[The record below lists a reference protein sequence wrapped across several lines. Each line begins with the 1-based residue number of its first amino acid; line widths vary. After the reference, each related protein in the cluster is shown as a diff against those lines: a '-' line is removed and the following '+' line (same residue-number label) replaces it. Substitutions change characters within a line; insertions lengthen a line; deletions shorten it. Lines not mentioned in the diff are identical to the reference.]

1 MIAINKEGIF
11 IDGVLTTNP
20 ELIGLAMLDF
30 QEEIIDHSSD
40 IQLSQGVCD
49 RKTFELH
56 YLDETAFSFN
66 RAKQTFNVQPCG
78 LKK

>member
-30 QEEIIDHSSD
+30 QETCKELSSTITLKEGSFTASENDFNQRDISGFTHSN
-40 IQLSQGVCD
+40 QCCYGGQ
-49 RKTFELH
+49 
-56 YLDETAFSFN
+56 
-66 RAKQTFNVQPCG
+66 
-78 LKK
+78 